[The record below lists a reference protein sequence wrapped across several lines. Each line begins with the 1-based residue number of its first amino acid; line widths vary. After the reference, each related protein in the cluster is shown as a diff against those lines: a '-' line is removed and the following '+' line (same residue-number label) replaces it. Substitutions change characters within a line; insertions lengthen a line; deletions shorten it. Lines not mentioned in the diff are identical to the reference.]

1 MSLFVDVGLSVTAI
15 PPGGIVPIQTDVTL
29 ELERVVPT
37 ASTTHFLW
45 LVGEN
50 HHQFLE
56 DLRGESAVE
65 SITVLDEFDD
75 RVFVRLHWNVLENP
89 FLDLLDESDV
99 VLVEARGTAD
109 GWEATLRFPDEATL
123 RTFYEASEQGEH
135 GVELR
140 AINGARVDER
150 GGTDVLSP
158 VQRETLEAAFEA
170 GYYDVPR
177 AITIAEL
184 AAQLDRSEQAVSEAL
199 RRATANYL
207 RATLQQGE
215 PSETDPDDEG
225 EASGTTARTDAET
238 DGDC

>member
-1 MSLFVDVGLSVTAI
+1 MSLFVDVGLSVPAI
-15 PPGGIVPIQTDVTL
+15 PPGGVVPVQTDVTL

-37 ASTTHFLW
+37 AGPTHFLW

-50 HHQFLE
+50 HQQFLE
-56 DLRGESAVE
+56 ALRGESTVE

-75 RVFVRLHWNVLENP
+75 RVFVRLQWMTLKNP
-89 FLDLLDESDV
+89 FLDLLDERDV
-99 VLVEARGTAD
+99 VLVGARGTGD
-109 GWEATLRFPDEATL
+109 GWEATLRFPDEAAL
-123 RTFYEASEQGEH
+123 RTFYEASEQRGL

-150 GGTDVLSP
+150 GGTDALSP

-170 GYYDVPR
+170 GYFDVPR
-177 AITIAEL
+177 SITIAEL

-207 RATLQQGE
+207 RVTLQQGE
-215 PSETDPDDEG
+215 SSEADPDDED
-225 EASGTTARTDAET
+225 EASDATERTDTET
-238 DGDC
+238 AGDS

>member
-1 MSLFVDVGLSVTAI
+1 MSLFVDVGLSVPAI
-15 PPGGIVPIQTDVTL
+15 PPGGVVPIQTDVTL

-37 ASTTHFLW
+37 ASATQFLW

-50 HHQFLE
+50 HQQFFE

-75 RVFVRLHWNVLENP
+75 RVFVRLHWKGMKNP

-109 GWEATLRFPDEATL
+109 GWEATLRFPDEAAL
-123 RTFYEASEQGEH
+123 RTFYEASEGRGL

-150 GGTDVLSP
+150 GGTDALSP
-158 VQRETLEAAFEA
+158 VQRETLEAALEA
-170 GYYDVPR
+170 GYFDVPR
-177 AITIAEL
+177 SITIAEL

-207 RATLQQGE
+207 RATIQQGE
-215 PSETDPDDEG
+215 PSETNPDDEG
-225 EASGTTARTDAET
+225 EASDATDRTDAET
-238 DGDC
+238 DGDS